1 MYQELMPGLELHFIY
16 KDSNNK
22 VTEQNITLIK
32 NEDYKFSGKSLN
44 DNKYR
49 TYLHERVLMDLFDS
63 NDSTDI
69 LIAKYQSKYKEHVP
83 VSRGPKDTSKL
94 NLDNKVEIQFTG
106 FYSTLKMD
114 QKNTKQD
121 LIKLAEDN
129 DLFVKKSKSLG
140 ANVSLLVCGPNA
152 GPKKMIKA
160 SEKGSILLSEVQFL
174 HMIASGGEIQ
184 DNE

>member
-83 VSRGPKDTSKL
+83 VSRGPRDTSKL

-121 LIKLAEDN
+121 KSAGQLSYAKQKN
-129 DLFVKKSKSLG
+129 YNKKIKSLQ
-140 ANVSLLVCGPNA
+140 NRISKLE
-152 GPKKMIKA
+152 KKIEEIERSQKELDVQL
-160 SEKGSILLSEVQFL
+160 SDPEKFKELS
-174 HMIASGGEIQ
+174 S
-184 DNE
+184 